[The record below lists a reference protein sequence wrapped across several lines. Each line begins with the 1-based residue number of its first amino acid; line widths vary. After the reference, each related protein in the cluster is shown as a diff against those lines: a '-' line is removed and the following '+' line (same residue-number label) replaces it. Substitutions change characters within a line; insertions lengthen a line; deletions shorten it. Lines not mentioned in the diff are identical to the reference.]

1 MTMNDQPATPA
12 RRTRKSAAARSM
24 PRLGRVPIPAPDATS
39 DEIFEYANLPPD
51 NQHIFDQGLE
61 LFEWARDRLSRYET
75 TGELP
80 ETRLELLSFV
90 SLLFRMIRFEAHPS
104 EYDELIEERAQIARL
119 ILTKLHEMKGE
130 KYVDIPEQRI
140 LVRRGTPDPA

>member
-1 MTMNDQPATPA
+1 MNNQPATPA
-12 RRTRKSAAARSM
+12 RRTRKASTARSAARVD
-24 PRLGRVPIPAPDATS
+24 RVPIPATDATN
-39 DEIFEYANLPPD
+39 DEIFEFSNYLPD
-51 NQHIFDQGLE
+51 HQHIFDQGLE

-119 ILTKLHEMKGE
+119 ILTKLHGMKGE
-130 KYVDIPEQRI
+130 SRVDSP
-140 LVRRGTPDPA
+140 V

>member
-1 MTMNDQPATPA
+1 
-12 RRTRKSAAARSM
+12 
-24 PRLGRVPIPAPDATS
+24 
-39 DEIFEYANLPPD
+39 
-51 NQHIFDQGLE
+51 
-61 LFEWARDRLSRYET
+61 
-75 TGELP
+75 
-80 ETRLELLSFV
+80 
-90 SLLFRMIRFEAHPS
+90 MIRFEAHPS